1 MSRSV
6 SSNRLS
12 KPPDRGSTGHSP
24 AREIVEL
31 LVSKQHL
38 DGTDVLSLLEQVSGK
53 RMPAISPQ
61 I

>member
-31 LVSKQHL
+31 GMAEKQLHS
-38 DGTDVLSLLEQVSGK
+38 TQVLCSSVYQ
-53 RMPAISPQ
+53 RRFRSP
-61 I
+61 